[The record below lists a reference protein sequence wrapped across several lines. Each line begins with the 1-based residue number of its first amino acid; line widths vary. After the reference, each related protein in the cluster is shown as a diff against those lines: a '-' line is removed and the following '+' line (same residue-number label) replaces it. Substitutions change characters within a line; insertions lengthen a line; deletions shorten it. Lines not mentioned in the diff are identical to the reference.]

1 MSILSSDSYQTQP
14 PFLPGQKFLEVS
26 QACVLREKYDEE
38 NNSLGWYVMRSQAGD
53 LHQGVSQDEAFLCH
67 SAAGKDEGEVFISP
81 LHALTDCQE
90 GRDKAYILGKNN
102 DYIISTGTDE
112 SLQVQVQPASAK
124 RDPDR
129 YVYSLLGAFPRTQS
143 GDEVRADRVLYLEQ
157 VGWGNENYTTLRD
170 VQDPTYH
177 LVLPNFHNTHVIAL
191 ERIADQYVNYV
202 VFITLD
208 YLSRPSPRLSAF
220 VIAENKITEPEVVS
234 YEQDDFVEMRGFMAA
249 SVPVNPDAL
258 NHNIIFEDMLQDK
271 IATTSGFFNPDSLGG
286 RQVAIFSPNSVG
298 TKDSFSCFILGLRKA
313 GTEIYC
319 LAECDFNGP
328 GQEASQVVFSRK
340 LYSFSQS
347 DGSTS
352 FACAAGKDRVNV
364 FLINY
369 KPIDG
374 KMKLH
379 DQFALTFR
387 PIVES
392 SQNYRFMITA
402 GSLFPIITN
411 ENDEIKLQGF
421 YFLFRGVSVIE
432 EFREHITQTGFEMNI
447 YGAYCPVDLDSDT
460 HIYRFQ
466 SHGHTCGL
474 EELTVWE
481 RIPQR
486 LRDLRYQDIMSGGY
500 MYDLGYYFS
509 AACDFSGDS
518 IVLGAAGLTVQSSV
532 GQIFALYK
540 VIPFESQ
547 LAASKPS
554 LSVSENDN
562 IVNGL
567 NTSNIVTWNVGATLE
582 EHGPVPYGSIN
593 GSISTTYGETSMDS
607 SGSQSSVDVHVMSSF
622 TDEDTL
628 HANVSAYFVWQ
639 YPLYKRSLMITPVG
653 YLTIV
658 IPDGPLEDTLLT
670 TEDTSFFYVQDY
682 EVGCL
687 LSYVGRDM
695 QGYDKK
701 NIMFRPEGLTVIGD
715 SSSGSSVSYSSDNS
729 TQKETSKSTDLSVN
743 VSSTLSLGLPKAGA
757 SLTAHY
763 SRSEMKNRSQS
774 VSTTKAFSLT
784 FSAGTVNDPA
794 YEYEVIPYVFRFKDS
809 VNLIMVDY
817 EVRLTGP
824 GWKEKFSIPDPRLM
838 RLYPQ
843 SNVVKYYCF
852 SRSIRFSENPH
863 GGVDIDVH
871 IFNNSFVNLHNLV
884 CELYAGDVMFMGS
897 KDNVV
902 ANLSTAK
909 KLGVLNI
916 AEMTPL
922 GRVVESLN
930 KQNLDKATMVTAVL
944 YLDAVP
950 EIKQYYW
957 GMYPFEDFANVDLG
971 KS

>member
-1 MSILSSDSYQTQP
+1 MGILSSDSYRTQP

-26 QACVLREKYDEE
+26 EACVLREKFDAEHK
-38 NNSLGWYVMRSQAGD
+38 SLGWYVVRSKAED
-53 LHQGVSQDEAFLCH
+53 LHQGVSHDEVFLCH
-67 SAAGKDEGEVFISP
+67 GAAGKDEGEVFVTP

-90 GRDKAYILGKNN
+90 GRDKAYILGKKN
-102 DYIISTGTDE
+102 DYIISTGNDE
-112 SLQVQVQPASAK
+112 SLHVEVQPARVR

-157 VGWGNENYTTLRD
+157 VGWGDENRPTLRD
-170 VQDPTYH
+170 VQDPAYH
-177 LVLPNFHNTHVIAL
+177 LVLPNFHNTQIIAL

-202 VFITLD
+202 VFITID

-220 VIAENKITEPEVVS
+220 TIAEDKIIEPEVEAL
-234 YEQDDFVEMRGFMAA
+234 EQINFVELREFMAA
-249 SVPVNPDAL
+249 SRPVDPDSL
-258 NHNIIFEDMLQDK
+258 NQLLVFEDTLQDK
-271 IATTSGFFNPDSLGG
+271 ISTTSGFFNPDSLGG
-286 RQVAIFSPNSVG
+286 RQVAIFAPNTVG
-298 TKDSFSCFILGLRKA
+298 SQDSFSCFILGLRNA
-313 GTEIYC
+313 GAELYC
-319 LAECDFNGP
+319 LAQCDFKGTS
-328 GQEASQVVFSRK
+328 QEASQAVFSRK
-340 LYSFSQS
+340 LYSFSQA

-352 FACAAGKDRVNV
+352 FASAAGKERLNV

-369 KPIDG
+369 QPREG
-374 KMKLH
+374 KIKLH
-379 DQFALTFR
+379 DRFALTFC
-387 PIVES
+387 PIVQS

-402 GSLFPIITN
+402 GSLFPIVTS
-411 ENDEIKLQGF
+411 ENDKPTLQGF
-421 YFLFRGVSVIE
+421 YLLFRGVSVVE
-432 EFREHITQTGFEMNI
+432 EFQEHFTQTGFEMNI
-447 YGAYCPVDLDSDT
+447 FGAYCPVDLDPAT

-466 SHGHTCGL
+466 SHEHKCGL
-474 EELTVWE
+474 DELTVWE

-486 LRDLRYQDIMSGGY
+486 LGDLRYQDMMSGGY

-518 IVLGAAGLTVQSSV
+518 IVLGAAGLTVQSSAN
-532 GQIFALYK
+532 QIFALYK
-540 VIPFESQ
+540 VIPFENS
-547 LAASKPS
+547 LAATKPS
-554 LSVSENDN
+554 LSISENDN
-562 IVNGL
+562 VVNGL

-582 EHGPVPYGSIN
+582 EHGPIPYGSIN
-593 GSISTTYGETSMDS
+593 ASISTTYGETSMDS
-607 SGSQSSVDVHVMSSF
+607 SGAQSSVDVHVMSSF

-653 YLTIV
+653 YLTII

-670 TEDTSFFYVQDY
+670 TADTSFFYVQDY
-682 EVGCL
+682 EVGSL

-701 NIMFRPEGLTVIGD
+701 NIMFRPEGLTVIAD

-729 TQKETSKSTDLSVN
+729 TQKESSESTDLSVN
-743 VSSTLSLGLPKAGA
+743 ASSTLSLGIASAGA

-784 FSAGTVNDPA
+784 FSAGTVKDPA
-794 YEYEVIPYVFRFKDS
+794 YEYEVIPYVFRFKDT

-824 GWKEKFSIPDPRLM
+824 GWKEKFSLPDPRLM
-838 RLYPQ
+838 RLYPE
-843 SNVVKYYCF
+843 SSVVKFYCF
-852 SRSIRFSENPH
+852 SRSLRFSENPH

-871 IFNNSFVNLHNLV
+871 IFNNSFATIHNLV
-884 CELYAGDVMFMGS
+884 CELYAGEVMLMGS
-897 KDNVV
+897 KDKIV
-902 ANLSTAK
+902 ADLSGAK

-922 GRVVESLN
+922 GRVVERLD
-930 KQNLDKATMVTAVL
+930 KQNLEKATMVTAVL

-950 EIKQYYW
+950 DVKQYYW
-957 GMYPFEDFANVDLG
+957 GMYPFEAFSNMDLS
-971 KS
+971 KP